1 MQNPQAAY
9 AESVRPLGWQD
20 LDCAARKLDSRRSE
34 RRPMLRATHGDLCCA
49 QDYVAYRAEREG
61 ASGCLRA
68 DSGLWGRRCFRSLSR
83 QRNIFSAGLRSR
95 PSRCG
100 PTMSRSTGL
109 TCTLRPARNSS
120 GACSIVLGRR
130 IAKRGRCRT
139 SHAVRVDREPSTGPK
154 LCCAGKPRSPATAP
168 TFGRGQHSSARNI
181 GRHRDR
187 RAPPELPTP
196 FIAKH
201 SCDAGDQR
209 DRGVAEAIA
218 GWREGPRWKRSRALA
233 AACTPTQQRSLA
245 GGELLERA

>member
-1 MQNPQAAY
+1 MAPGDPY
-9 AESVRPLGWQD
+9 
-20 LDCAARKLDSRRSE
+20 
-34 RRPMLRATHGDLCCA
+34 GDLCCA
-49 QDYVAYRAEREG
+49 QNHVAYRAEREG
-61 ASGCLRA
+61 ACGCLRA
-68 DSGLWGRRCFRSLSR
+68 DRGLWGRRCFRSLSR

-139 SHAVRVDREPSTGPK
+139 SHAVRVAREPSTGPK
-154 LCCAGKPRSPATAP
+154 LCCAGKPRSPVTAP
-168 TFGRGQHSSARNI
+168 TFGPGQHSSARNI
-181 GRHRDR
+181 GRYRDR

-196 FIAKH
+196 FVAEH

-209 DRGVAEAIA
+209 DRGVAEVIA
-218 GWREGPRWKRSRALA
+218 GWREGPGGGDRGLWRLPAHQHSSVRSPVANCSSAPEAQRGCRRGRERF
-233 AACTPTQQRSLA
+233 AACGFSA
-245 GGELLERA
+245 FS